1 MVKDYWLEIAMPD
14 GELLIWE
21 MLSGPQVIDLRNQ
34 YTRDGFEV
42 RTGIHEK
49 IVDTAAETV

>member
-34 YTRDGFEV
+34 YIRDGFEV

-49 IVDTAAETV
+49 IVHTAAETV

>member
-21 MLSGPQVIDLRNQ
+21 MLTSEQVIELRNEYMRQ
-34 YTRDGFEV
+34 GLEV
-42 RTGIHEK
+42 RTGVHEK
-49 IVDTAAETV
+49 IVDTTAETV